1 MQTQNKERI
10 DLNTYI
16 EDQVREIRRRV
27 GDKRVLLGLS
37 GGVDSSVCAA
47 LLAKAIPGKVICI
60 YVDHGLMRKGES
72 EEIEAAF
79 ADKDIN
85 FVKVDASE
93 RFLSLLKG
101 VTDPEQKRKIIGT
114 EFVRVFEEQAREFGN
129 IEFLA
134 QGTILTDIM
143 ESGTDETALIKSHH
157 NVGGLPEI
165 MDFEGIIEPLSGL
178 YKQEVRAAGKALG
191 LPAALIGRQPFPG
204 PGLAIRIIGEVTR
217 EKCDI
222 LREADAIV
230 RQVIGRLRRR
240 PDQYFAVLTDIKS
253 VGVKN
258 GARTYE
264 YTAGVRAV
272 SSEDFKSAGFVQ
284 LPYRALQSIST
295 RITTEVAGIN
305 RVVYDITAKPPATI
319 EWE

>member
-191 LPAALIGRQPFPG
+191 LPAALIGRQPCPG

-222 LREADAIV
+222 LREADAINSETS
-230 RQVIGRLRRR
+230 LR
-240 PDQYFAVLTDIKS
+240 PEK
-253 VGVKN
+253 K
-258 GARTYE
+258 
-264 YTAGVRAV
+264 
-272 SSEDFKSAGFVQ
+272 
-284 LPYRALQSIST
+284 
-295 RITTEVAGIN
+295 
-305 RVVYDITAKPPATI
+305 
-319 EWE
+319 